1 MAGHQSE
8 FLKWS
13 WRTSLPRAL
22 PWWSCAV
29 FMLMTP
35 TGMSPDLSFQPRLP
49 SLTVYLTYPLTHPI
63 HISNVTCS
71 ELNSWSFPPN
81 LFHFHHSPSQ
91 DWVVI
96 LFVAQV
102 NYFRVT
108 LIFFSLSYSTSTLSG
123 NLMHSVPKIYP
134 VSHPF
139 WSPPL
144 SESSCH
150 HHLSPGPGSSLL
162 TGLPASTIVPCH
174 LFSNLSDII
183 LPCSLCSLPRI
194 LVPWR
199 PIGCPVN
206 LSCLCS
212 DVTFSVRT
220 SLTTL
225 LKTAAYWPLQ
235 ILLTLLYIFFLHGI
249 CHPLNTT
256 YVTYYHVYCF
266 TSFPQPG
273 CQLLEGWVLIYYVHW
288 CIPSA

>member
-1 MAGHQSE
+1 MKDLPATGTPLMVLCCLYANDSHRHVPRCVFPAQTSIPDCL
-8 FLKWS
+8 FDISTYTSNTHLKCDLFKTKLLIFS
-13 WRTSLPRAL
+13 SKLVSLPPFSISGL
-22 PWWSCAV
+22 SCHP
-29 FMLMTP
+29 FCCSGQL
-35 TGMSPDLSFQPRLP
+35 FQ
-49 SLTVYLTYPLTHPI
+49 SHVD
-63 HISNVTCS
+63 
-71 ELNSWSFPPN
+71 F
-81 LFHFHHSPSQ
+81 F
-91 DWVVI
+91 
-96 LFVAQV
+96 
-102 NYFRVT
+102 
-108 LIFFSLSYSTSTLSG
+108 FFSLSYSTSTLSG

-139 WSPPL
+139 WSPPW

-174 LFSNLSDII
+174 LFSNFSDII
-183 LPCSLCSLPRI
+183 LPCSLCPLPRI
-194 LVPWR
+194 LV

-225 LKTAAYWPLQ
+225 LKTAVCWPLL

-256 YVTYYHVYCF
+256 YVTYYVYCF

-273 CQLLEGWVLIYYVHW
+273 CQLLEGWVLIYYIHW
-288 CIPSA
+288 YIPSA